1 MEANARVVTFREA
14 AGELLEDMPKA
25 DEARLERRLG
35 TLSASQF
42 DDLCVSFRKAE
53 VLEGMMGYLRRMFV
67 NLACG
72 GILLWSAERLSA
84 RWIVVLMIVGAALI
98 LTSICLDVLSYMRL
112 ERRCEQGLGLKVRD
126 VIFQGREPM
135 SAVEEF
141 CRSLGTPDSV
151 A

>member
-84 RWIVVLMIVGAALI
+84 RWIVVLI

>member
-84 RWIVVLMIVGAALI
+84 HNHEHHDPAGAALI